1 MVAIQC
7 YPGTTRP
14 CGQFRDSL
22 DCDSMNRSEDNPTDR
37 DGQTPLWWTIAG
49 TTTRAIGHL
58 FGTLCLAVA
67 LAYPLVSSQTL
78 QLYLGAWND
87 PHFSP
92 AWDNV
97 ALHFALA
104 TAAWA
109 LVVAGFRLIRQ
120 RIRERSAPDRVV
132 RAKQGSV
139 MVETLIVIVPF
150 LLLTSGLAQLAL
162 RNVAGV
168 LADLALYQGTRT
180 AWVWQPEIP
189 LNEGRGDQNVT
200 EDMVERRAR
209 LASAAVFAPSAPS
222 SFQLRDNTPHI
233 VSELSGTMF
242 ATFGGTAHEGA
253 GANGQADAARTF
265 GDRDAADG
273 ENLSFA
279 RAFDDSSF
287 QDRAARKLTFAYI
300 AFSEYDINTAG
311 NRIFVS
317 FRYQFNV
324 VFPWFAH
331 IFGGQRRAQGPSG
344 NGVRPGWYVP
354 IERRPQPGAGSF
366 YYLNRQSP
374 L

>member
-1 MVAIQC
+1 
-7 YPGTTRP
+7 
-14 CGQFRDSL
+14 
-22 DCDSMNRSEDNPTDR
+22 MNRSEDRQTDR
-37 DGQTPLWWTIAG
+37 DGQTPLWWTIAE
-49 TTTRAIGHL
+49 TTTRAFGHL
-58 FGTLCLAVA
+58 LGTLCLAVA

-92 AWDNV
+92 AWDNLALHV
-97 ALHFALA
+97 ALAA
-104 TAAWA
+104 TGWA
-109 LVVAGFRLIRQ
+109 LLVVGFRLIRQ
-120 RIRERSAPDRVV
+120 RIRERTESDRVV
-132 RAKQGSV
+132 RAKRGSV

-189 LNEGRGDQNVT
+189 LNDGRGDRNVT
-200 EDMVERRAR
+200 EQMVERRAR

-222 SFQLRDNTPHI
+222 SYQIRDNTPQA
-233 VSELSGTMF
+233 VSDLRGTMF
-242 ATFGGTAHEGA
+242 ATFGGTATKGA
-253 GANGQADAARTF
+253 GAAGRSDAGRSFGQ
-265 GDRDAADG
+265 RDAAEG

-287 QDRAARKLTFAYI
+287 QDRASRKLTFAYI
-300 AFSEYDINTAG
+300 AFSQYDVDTTG
-311 NRIFVS
+311 NRIFIS

-331 IFGGQRRAQGPSG
+331 IFGGQRRTQGPSG

-354 IERRPQPGAGSF
+354 IERRPQPGSGSF
-366 YYLNRQSP
+366 YYLNKQSP